1 MAGVEQQ
8 TQRRRPARQPSSSA
22 KLDLLIAHNER
33 LEGSINRLAES
44 VHQLAMSSVRFE
56 EKSSTQE
63 LRITELE
70 KDNSTLKVTV
80 ARLEE
85 NRLSQ
90 QYWMRKVGGTVLVP
104 VFVFAFI
111 VVSWFYVKE
120 FR

>member
-1 MAGVEQQ
+1 MASKRGA
-8 TQRRRPARQPSSSA
+8 RRIASSTA

-33 LEGSINRLAES
+33 LESGINRLAES

-63 LRITELE
+63 ARITELE
-70 KDNSTLKVTV
+70 KDTSDLKVTV

-90 QYWMRKVGGTVLVP
+90 QYWVRKIGGTILVP
-104 VFVFAFI
+104 VVIGVITIAGWI
-111 VVSWFYVKE
+111 YMQTGQV
-120 FR
+120 